1 MTDDQKNAPP
11 AAAIVIP
18 VFGRFDMLKR
28 NVEILLR
35 DLPVGVR
42 VLLVDDGSWPPAAD
56 DAGLAPILA
65 DPRVTLLH
73 HDSNRGP
80 GAARNTALAWGR
92 DAGME
97 LVVLLDSDCRVEPG
111 FVDRHVEL
119 HRRHP
124 DVACIGGAIQGEGRG
139 LAARLDG
146 IMSWFTS
153 IPGTAGRRID
163 EPLHLPT
170 TNMSLKL
177 ARLPAT
183 AEAFDPNLRT
193 GEDVALI
200 KNLRRCGE
208 TVMFF
213 PEPVV
218 YHSDREDFKSFLDHQ
233 MCWAFHTYAV
243 RFGYRRPRRL
253 LRAFLFAGFL
263 LALPAFALYA
273 SWLNMTPWLARD
285 KRYAAYWPAVFLVF
299 VLKGFGV
306 LVGIVDPG
314 RALYPNAAVAKE
326 PAT

>member
-1 MTDDQKNAPP
+1 MKVDPKTISP
-11 AAAIVIP
+11 AVAVVVP
-18 VFGRFDMLKR
+18 VFGRFDMLKE
-28 NVEILLR
+28 NAEGLLCG
-35 DLPVGVR
+35 LPDGVC
-42 VLLVDDGSWPPAAD
+42 VLLVDDGSRPLAVD
-56 DAGLAPILA
+56 DAGLKSVLA
-65 DPRVTLLH
+65 DPRVILLRH
-73 HDSNRGP
+73 PENRGP
-80 GAARNTALAWGR
+80 GAARNTALAWCRMQGV
-92 DAGME
+92 G
-97 LVVLLDSDCRVEPG
+97 LIVLLDSDCRVEPG
-111 FVDRHVEL
+111 FVERHIKL

-124 DVACIGGAIQGEGRG
+124 NVACIGGAIQGEGRG

-183 AEAFDPNLRT
+183 ADVFDPNLRT

-200 KNLRRCGE
+200 KDLRRRGE

-218 YHSDREDFKSFLDHQ
+218 HHSDREDFKSFLNHQ
-233 MCWAFHTYAV
+233 MRWAFHTYPV
-243 RFGYRRPRRL
+243 RFGYTRPRRM

-263 LALPAFALYA
+263 VALPAFALYA
-273 SWLNMTPWLARD
+273 SWLNMTPWLTRD
-285 KRYAAYWPAVFLVF
+285 KRYAAYWPAVLLVF
-299 VLKGFGV
+299 VLKGFGI

-314 RALYPNAAVAKE
+314 RALYPSAAVAKE